1 MEYVELLGGTGGGAT
16 ASKGFDPTSLI
27 TSLVT
32 TGIGIAFQKSDAKKQ
47 RELEKALAK
56 MSLDSQEA
64 IAKKYADAQT
74 NIEKQRII
82 FQILAIEKN
91 EALIKGLEK
100 DKYKSIVLV
109 SVSTLVLAVVIFMAK
124 KRKK

>member
-1 MEYVELLGGTGGGAT
+1 MEYVEILGGTGGGAT

-32 TGIGIAFQKSDAKKQ
+32 TGIGIA
-47 RELEKALAK
+47 
-56 MSLDSQEA
+56 
-64 IAKKYADAQT
+64 
-74 NIEKQRII
+74 

>member
-1 MEYVELLGGTGGGAT
+1 
-16 ASKGFDPTSLI
+16 
-27 TSLVT
+27 
-32 TGIGIAFQKSDAKKQ
+32 
-47 RELEKALAK
+47 